1 MALEKN
7 VVSLPFLDGIDEK
20 SSGKTIKP
28 GALLSAQNV
37 QYEKTG
43 QIKKR
48 LGFDQQGVSK
58 VGGGSLSSAVAIAQ
72 YDDET
77 LLFDGSNVYSRTGSD
92 EWLDKGV
99 HVPSEFSNKIVQQQ
113 RDRRQGNAHM
123 QEAGV
128 ARVYAW
134 QEYEFGGT
142 SHSVMVRV
150 EDSATG
156 TVLKDNIKIKTITFP
171 GVSDDNDQIYVTP
184 RVQCFAL
191 GVMVYILWQQGDEKI
206 YYDSI
211 NCTSQTT
218 INSYTVDA
226 TRTIVTDLH
235 ADYPVFL
242 GDVAVNGYT
251 SDQGVSEGMI
261 LVAWR
266 NTGTTNAYSFRY
278 FKRNSTN
285 LDAVASAMT
294 VDYGTGLTEITPH
307 FEDWKNDQGFGN
319 DIFLKCLNDSTS
331 ASDYNIVFGTT
342 HNNGSAKE
350 IRVLTIK
357 ANLSAYLIS
366 DAFLTN
372 QHLLSGTAGTLVD
385 GGSVHIWVE
394 TTNLAGGTNGEKV
407 IQHRISHVTRERA
420 AGDGNITT
428 ISNPTAWNS
437 SITSDAFRYNSD
449 LYLAVS
455 QVNDIS
461 LVRRSAA
468 AVAANASSSPTT
480 AGSLLDNST
489 RGLNNNIVILNSSD
503 QMMAAC
509 PTGSCATC
517 LTSEWVQRSPLAQTI
532 SGSQFFQIRRNLYG
546 VQRVTVKNTNTKF
559 IFGASK
565 FVGYEEYEPADGYF
579 SNYKDNIFGI
589 SLCELDFDPDRPLAS
604 IEAGRSFVFTG
615 GFLSGYDKSSIFEQ
629 GFVVYPAIHTVTET
643 TAAGDGLAVPSLGD
657 DYAYVAIYEWA
668 DANGNVHRSHPSL
681 AQSFIPSGTGK
692 RASVAVYPPS
702 FSRKPES
709 GNIKIA
715 IFRKDPGGAIFYRIG
730 AIPVS
735 YPSEFSIMTFVD
747 DSKNIDIEANEQLYT
762 AVASENDFMGSC
774 SDIVAHRGRA
784 AVVRSDDVIATSKP
798 IVDGEEIG
806 FPERFSFVLPADN
819 SKVVGIESNLDHLLI
834 FSEDNGYFIS
844 GEGFTAL
851 GEGGF
856 TNVRVFAAGQGARK
870 GSAHVDTPIGV
881 FYQTERGIYLAR
893 RDLSVVYHGAPVEDS
908 STRLL
913 IGATLVDSTNEVRF
927 LLSNSGNATG
937 PDHYLIYNYY
947 FQKWSLWT
955 IAYTSSAFQV
965 GEVYNGTMFIRATAD
980 GKTYRQRPGIFQ
992 DDDTGGT
999 AANYDMVVQTGFIAA
1014 AGLLHAQRVYRGM
1027 LIGDYVSDHTLT
1039 IAASYDYNL
1048 TSGTSY
1054 SKSITS
1060 SNDNPMLV
1068 RMHLDQ
1074 QKCRS
1079 IGLKITITGSGEC
1092 AKLDAISLEVGRRK
1106 SSFKLESA
1114 RTL

>member
-7 VVSLPFLDGIDEK
+7 VVPLPFLEGIDEK

-28 GALLSAQNV
+28 GALLAAQNV

-48 LGFDQQGVSK
+48 EGFDLQGVSK
-58 VGGGSLSSAVAIAQ
+58 VGGGSLSAAVAVAQ

-77 LLFDGSNVYSRTGSD
+77 LLFDGSNVYSRTSGD
-92 EWLDKGV
+92 EWFDKGV
-99 HVPSEFSNKIVQQQ
+99 HVPSEFSNKIIQQQ
-113 RDRRQGNAHM
+113 RDRRQGNAHV
-123 QEAGV
+123 QEARV

-134 QEYEFGGT
+134 QEYLFGPSAPGGKYY
-142 SHSVMVRV
+142 VKMRV
-150 EDSATG
+150 EDATTG
-156 TVLKDNIKIKTITFP
+156 VVLRDNVTIAEYAFP
-171 GVSDDNDQIYVTP
+171 GTTSNNNQLYDTP
-184 RVQCFAL
+184 RVQCFA
-191 GVMVYILWQQGDEKI
+191 VDDYVFILWQNNGKI

-211 NCTSQTT
+211 NCLNHTT

-235 ADYPVFL
+235 TSYPVFMADL
-242 GDVAVNGYT
+242 AVNGYT
-251 SDQGVSEGMI
+251 DDEDLDNGAI

-266 NTGTTNAYSFRY
+266 PAATNAYSFRY
-278 FKRNSTN
+278 FKRATAN
-285 LDAVASAMT
+285 LTAVGGSALQVT
-294 VDYGTGLTEITPH
+294 LGTGSGEITPH
-307 FEDWKNDQGFGN
+307 FESWKEDEGVGN

-331 ASDYNIVFGTT
+331 ATDYNIVFGTT
-342 HNNGSAKE
+342 HKPSGDPE
-350 IRVLTIK
+350 LRIITVK
-357 ANLSAYLIS
+357 ADLSAYLLS
-366 DAFLTN
+366 DGFLTN
-372 QHLLSGTAGTLVD
+372 QHLLSGTAGTLTD
-385 GGSVHIWVE
+385 GGSVHVWVE
-394 TTNLAGGTNGEKV
+394 TSNLGGGAV
-407 IQHRISHVTRERA
+407 GDRVVQHRISHVTRERA
-420 AGDGNITT
+420 ATDGNITT
-428 ISNPTAWNS
+428 VSNPTAWNS
-437 SITSDAFRYNSD
+437 SITSDAFRYPSTGGK

-461 LVRRSAA
+461 LTRRSKAA
-468 AVAANASSSPTT
+468 SAAN
-480 AGSLLDNST
+480 LIDNSG
-489 RGLNNNIVILNSSD
+489 RGLNNNIVIISSD
-503 QMMAAC
+503 DQLMAAA

-517 LTSEWVQRSPLAQTI
+517 LTSEWIQRAPVSETPVSTEL
-532 SGSQFFQIRRNLYG
+532 FQIRRNLYG
-546 VQRVTVKNTNTKF
+546 VQRITRKNTNTKY

-565 FVGYEEYEPADGYF
+565 FVGYEEYDPGVGGRA
-579 SNYKDNIFGI
+579 NYKDNIFGI

-604 IEAGRSFVFTG
+604 IEAGRSFAFTG

-629 GFVVYPAIHTVTET
+629 GYVVYPAIQQIVE
-643 TAAGDGLAVPSLGD
+643 AAATGDGLAEPSPGD
-657 DYAYVAIYEWA
+657 DYKYKAIYEWA
-668 DANGNVHRSHPSL
+668 DANGNVHRSVPSV
-681 AQSFIPSGTGK
+681 AESFIPSTTGK
-692 RASVAVYPPS
+692 KATIFVYPPS

-709 GNIKIA
+709 GNIKIVIYRTTA
-715 IFRKDPGGAIFYRIG
+715 GGGTFYRVG
-730 AIPVS
+730 AMPVT
-735 YPSEFSIMTFVD
+735 YPAQYSAESFED
-747 DSKNIDIEANEQLYT
+747 DGKNLDITANEQLYT
-762 AVASENDFMGSC
+762 VIGRENDFMGSC

-784 AVVRSDDVIATSKP
+784 VVVRSDDVVAYSKP
-798 IVDGEEIG
+798 IGDGEEIG
-806 FPERFSFVLPADN
+806 FNESFSFVLPADN
-819 SKVVGIESNLDHLLI
+819 SKVVGVESNLDHLLI
-834 FSEDNGYFIS
+834 FSEENAYFVS
-844 GEGFTAL
+844 GEGPTAL

-856 TNVRVFAAGQGARK
+856 TNIRMFAAGQGARK

-881 FYQTERGIYLAR
+881 FYQTERGIYLVR

-927 LLSNSGNATG
+927 LLSNSGNSTG
-937 PDHYLIYNYY
+937 ADYYLIYNYY
-947 FQKWSLWT
+947 FQKWALWT
-955 IAYTSSAFQV
+955 VVYASSAWQV
-965 GEVYNGTMFIRATAD
+965 GEVYNGTVFLRATAD
-980 GKTYRQRPGIFQ
+980 GKIYKQTSGVFQ
-992 DDDTGGT
+992 DDNSSGT
-999 AANYDMVVQTGFIAA
+999 ATNYDVIVRTGFIAA
-1014 AGLLHAQRVYRGM
+1014 AGLLHAQRVYRAM
-1027 LIGDYVSDHTLT
+1027 LVGDYVSDHTLT

>member
-1 MALEKN
+1 MALDKKA
-7 VVSLPFLDGIDEK
+7 VSLPFIKGIDEK
-20 SSGKTIKP
+20 SSGKTIEP
-28 GALLSAQNV
+28 GSLLAAHNV
-37 QYEKTG
+37 QFEKTG

-48 LGFDQQGVSK
+48 EGFDQQGVAK
-58 VGGGSLSSAVAIAQ
+58 IGGGSLSSAVGIAQ

-77 LLFDGSNVYSRTGSD
+77 LLFDGSNMYSKVGSD

-99 HVPSEFSNKIVQQQ
+99 HVPSEFSNKIIQQQ

-134 QEYEFGGT
+134 QEYQFGGT
-142 SHSVMVRV
+142 TYSVKVRV
-150 EDSATG
+150 EDATTG
-156 TVLKDNIKIKTITFP
+156 AVLRDNVTIQTMSFP
-171 GVSDDNDQIYVTP
+171 GTSNNDNQIYITP

-191 GVMVYILWQQGDEKI
+191 GPNVYILWQQNNGNI

-218 INSYTVDA
+218 INSYTVDV
-226 TRTIVTDLH
+226 TRTVVTDLH
-235 ADYPVFL
+235 ASHPVFL
-242 GDVAVNGYT
+242 GDIAVNGYT
-251 SDQGVSEGMI
+251 DDEDIDEGAI

-278 FKRNSTN
+278 FQRSGTN
-285 LDAVASAMT
+285 LAAVAAAMVVT
-294 VDYGTGLTEITPH
+294 YGVGTGDITPH
-307 FEDWKNDQGFGN
+307 FETWKDDEGLGN

-331 ASDYNIVFGTT
+331 ATDHNIVFGTT

-350 IRVLTIK
+350 IRVITIK
-357 ANLSAYLIS
+357 ANLGAYLLS
-366 DAFLTN
+366 SGFLTN
-372 QHLLSGTAGTLVD
+372 QHLISGTAGTLTD

-394 TTNLAGGTNGEKV
+394 TTGLDGGVSGEKV

-420 AGDGNITT
+420 AGGGAITT

-437 SITSDAFRYNSD
+437 SITSDAFRYPTTSGK

-461 LVRRSAA
+461 LVRRSLAA
-468 AVAANASSSPTT
+468 TS
-480 AGSLLDNST
+480 GSLLDNST
-489 RGLNNNIVILNSSD
+489 RGGNNNIVILSSD
-503 QMMAAC
+503 DQLMAAA

-532 SGSQFFQIRRNLYG
+532 GGSQLYQIRRNFYG
-546 VQRVTVKNTNTKF
+546 VQRITRKDSNQKF
-559 IFGASK
+559 VFGASK
-565 FVGYEEYEPADGYF
+565 FVGYEEYTPASGFF

-604 IEAGRSFVFTG
+604 IEAGRSFIFTG

-629 GFVVYPAIHTVTET
+629 GFVVFPAIHTVSE
-643 TAAGDGLAVPSLGD
+643 TAAVGDGLAVPAAGD
-657 DYAYVAIYEWA
+657 DYKYIAIYEWS
-668 DANGNVHRSHPSL
+668 DANGNVHRSNPSL
-681 AQSFIPSGTGK
+681 AQSFIPSAINK
-692 RASVAVYPPS
+692 KASVAVYPPS

-709 GNIKIA
+709 GNIKIVIYRTIA
-715 IFRKDPGGAIFYRIG
+715 GGGTFYRVG
-730 AIPVS
+730 AMPVT
-735 YPSEFSIMTFVD
+735 YPAQYSIETFVD
-747 DSKNIDIEANEQLYT
+747 DAKNTDITANEQLYT
-762 AVASENDFMGSC
+762 AVGAANGFTGSC
-774 SDIVAHRGRA
+774 NDIVAHRGRA
-784 AVVRSDDVIATSKP
+784 AVVRSDDVVTYSKP

-806 FPERFSFVLPADN
+806 FPDYFSFVLPADN

-844 GEGFTAL
+844 GEGPTAL
-851 GEGGF
+851 GQNPF

-870 GSAHVDTPIGV
+870 GSAHIETPIGA
-881 FYQTERGIYLAR
+881 FYQSERGIYLVR
-893 RDLSVVYHGAPVEDS
+893 RDLSVVYHGSPAEDS
-908 STRLL
+908 ATRLL

-927 LLSNSGNATG
+927 LFSNSGASSG
-937 PDHYLIYNYY
+937 SDYYLIYNYY
-947 FQKWSLWT
+947 FQKWALWT
-955 IAYTSSAFQV
+955 VAYSSSGYQV
-965 GEVYNGTMFIRATAD
+965 GEVYDGSHFVRATAD
-980 GKTYRQRPGIFQ
+980 GKTYKQRPGFYQ
-992 DDDTGGT
+992 DDDTSGT
-999 AANYDMVVQTGFIAA
+999 ATNYSVVIQTGFIAA
-1014 AGLLHAQRVYRGM
+1014 AGLLQAQRVYRAM

-1048 TSGTSY
+1048 TAETSY

-1092 AKLDAISLEVGRRK
+1092 AKLDGIALEVGRRK

>member
-48 LGFDQQGVSK
+48 EGFDLQGVSK
-58 VGGGSLSSAVAIAQ
+58 VGGGSLSAAVAVAQ

-92 EWLDKGV
+92 EWMDKGN
-99 HVPSEFSNKIVQQQ
+99 HVPSEFSNTIIQQQ
-113 RDRRQGNAHM
+113 RDRRQGNTHM

-134 QEYEFGGT
+134 QEYEFGGA
-142 SHSVMVRV
+142 SYSVMVRV
-150 EDSATG
+150 EDSTTG
-156 TVLKDNIKIKTITFP
+156 TVLRDNVKIKTITFP
-171 GVSDDNDQIYVTP
+171 GVSDNNDQIYVTP

-191 GVMVYILWQQGDEKI
+191 GVVVYILWQQGDGKI

-211 NCTSQTT
+211 DCTSQTT
-218 INSYTVDA
+218 INSYTVDV

-235 ADYPVFL
+235 ADYPLFL
-242 GDVAVNGYT
+242 GDIAVNGYT

-261 LVAWR
+261 LVAYR
-266 NTGTTNAYSFRY
+266 NTGTTNAYSFKY
-278 FKRNSTN
+278 FQRSSTS
-285 LDAVASAMT
+285 LAAAAST
-294 VDYGTGLTEITPH
+294 SVTYGTGTNEITPH
-307 FEDWKNDQGFGN
+307 FEAWKDDEGFGN

-350 IRVLTIK
+350 IRVVTIK
-357 ANLSAYLIS
+357 ANLGSYLLS
-366 DAFLTN
+366 DGFLTN
-372 QHLLSGTAGTLVD
+372 QHLLSGTAGTLAD

-428 ISNPTAWNS
+428 VSNPTAWNS

-532 SGSQFFQIRRNLYG
+532 SGSQVFQIRRNLYG

-589 SLCELDFDPDRPLAS
+589 SICELDFDPDRPLAS
-604 IEAGRSFVFTG
+604 IEAGRSFAFTG

-629 GFVVYPAIHTVTET
+629 GFVVYPAIHTITET
-643 TAAGDGLAVPSLGD
+643 TAAGDGLTVPSGGD
-657 DYAYVAIYEWA
+657 DYKYKAIYEWA

-681 AQSFIPSGTGK
+681 AQSFIPSDTGK

-709 GNIKIA
+709 GNIKIV
-715 IFRKDPGGAIFYRIG
+715 IYRTEPGGAIYYRIG

-735 YPSEFSIMTFVD
+735 YPSEFSIMTFID

-762 AVASENDFMGSC
+762 AVARENDFMGSC
-774 SDIVAHRGRA
+774 NDIIAHRGRA
-784 AVVRSDDVIATSKP
+784 AVVRSDDVVAYSKP

-806 FPERFSFVLPADN
+806 FNESFSFVLPADN
-819 SKVVGIESNLDHLLI
+819 SKVVGVESNLDHLLI
-834 FSEDNGYFIS
+834 FSEENAYFVS
-844 GEGFTAL
+844 GEGPTAL

-856 TNVRVFAAGQGARK
+856 TNIRMFAAGQGARK

-881 FYQTERGIYLAR
+881 FYQTERGIYLVR

-913 IGATLVDSTNEVRF
+913 VGATLVDSTNEVRF
-927 LLSNSGNATG
+927 LLSNSGTASG
-937 PDHYLIYNYY
+937 SDYYLIYNYY
-947 FQKWSLWT
+947 FQKWALWT
-955 IAYTSSAFQV
+955 VAYASSAWQV
-965 GEVYNGTMFIRATAD
+965 GEVYNGAVFLRATAD
-980 GKTYRQRPGIFQ
+980 GKIYKQRPGVYQ
-992 DDDTGGT
+992 DDNSSGT
-999 AANYDMVVQTGFIAA
+999 PVDYMVVLQTGFIAA

-1027 LIGDYVSDHTLT
+1027 LIGDYVSDHTLS
-1039 IAASYDYNL
+1039 ISAFYDYDL
-1048 TSGTSY
+1048 TSGTAY

-1068 RMHLDQ
+1068 RLHLDK

-1079 IGLKITITGSGEC
+1079 VSFKIGLTGSGEC
-1092 AKLDAISLEVGRRK
+1092 AKLDAISLEVGRRE